1 MTGHAPLAVR
11 RFTLAAVLIPA
22 ALTAL
27 AVVIQLIA
35 LPHVPDPIALHWGA
49 DGEPNG
55 FGAPWLSI
63 VLTVVVGFGIPLL
76 IALSALAGLR
86 RGDRGATYR
95 LLGATALFVATLMV
109 VLGTW
114 TFVAQ
119 VGLTSGADAPS
130 VIVALLVA
138 FAAAVGAGILGW
150 FLQPDEPYRPTRLAE
165 QAAIELMDAER
176 AAWLQRTQIARAGAI
191 VLGAALALLV
201 AMTLITLRGGAPAE
215 AVVILIIA
223 TLVLAGLIAT
233 TLAFHVRVDAS
244 GLTVNSV
251 VGIPRVHVPLGDIAR
266 VEAVDVNPMGEFGG
280 WGLRWAP
287 GGGFGVV
294 LRSGP
299 AIRVHRRNGKTF
311 TVTVEDAAT
320 GAALLGAL
328 STRTAV

>member
-55 FGAPWLSI
+55 FGAPRLSI
-63 VLTVVVGFGIPLL
+63 VLTVVV
-76 IALSALAGLR
+76 
-86 RGDRGATYR
+86 
-95 LLGATALFVATLMV
+95 
-109 VLGTW
+109 
-114 TFVAQ
+114 
-119 VGLTSGADAPS
+119 
-130 VIVALLVA
+130 
-138 FAAAVGAGILGW
+138 
-150 FLQPDEPYRPTRLAE
+150 
-165 QAAIELMDAER
+165 
-176 AAWLQRTQIARAGAI
+176 
-191 VLGAALALLV
+191 
-201 AMTLITLRGGAPAE
+201 
-215 AVVILIIA
+215 
-223 TLVLAGLIAT
+223 
-233 TLAFHVRVDAS
+233 
-244 GLTVNSV
+244 
-251 VGIPRVHVPLGDIAR
+251 
-266 VEAVDVNPMGEFGG
+266 
-280 WGLRWAP
+280 
-287 GGGFGVV
+287 GFGVV